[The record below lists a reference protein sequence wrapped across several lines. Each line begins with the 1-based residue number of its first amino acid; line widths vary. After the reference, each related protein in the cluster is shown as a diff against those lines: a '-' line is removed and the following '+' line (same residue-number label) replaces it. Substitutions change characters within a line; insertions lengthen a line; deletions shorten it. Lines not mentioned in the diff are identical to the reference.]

1 MGKNGGLFF
10 RYGPWEGVLMYIHVL
25 VSRTLW
31 EGRKECKWVNIHWE
45 MMCTKLRGNRTR
57 TGA

>member
-1 MGKNGGLFF
+1 MGKNGRPVFEIWAPG
-10 RYGPWEGVLMYIHVL
+10 GGAHVYPC
-25 VSRTLW
+25 SGFYNLW
-31 EGRKECKWVNIHWE
+31 EGGQKCRWVNIHWE